1 VRQKIGF
8 IGLGRVGIPAARTLL
23 RAGYEIVG
31 YARRPE
37 VIEALKSMGG
47 EAAMDC
53 KEVALKTSTVVI
65 MVLNDQQVIDVVAG
79 DRGVLSG
86 AERNSLVICMSTINR
101 ENLELVA
108 EKCKEKGVG
117 FIDCPF
123 TGGPARAE
131 SGRLTLIAAAPPDI
145 LERSRA
151 MLSVLGDIIHVGET
165 PGMGQAVKHCNQLMV
180 GTTMAAFMETLTM
193 ARKGGLDPRLVCEVI
208 GKGIVGSGLFD
219 LLSSSILDHAPFAG
233 SLGQMYKDMDIV
245 INTGKR
251 LRLPLLVATA
261 AHQYFLSGQALGL
274 GDLDGSELIRV
285 IERISDP
292 NAGV

>member
-1 VRQKIGF
+1 MKQEIGF

-37 VIEALKSMGG
+37 VIETLKSMGG
-47 EAAMDC
+47 EVASDS
-53 KEVALKTSTVVI
+53 KEVALKSSIVII
-65 MVLNDQQVIDVVAG
+65 MVLNDQQVIDVLLG
-79 DRGVLSG
+79 EKGVLSG
-86 AERNSLVICMSTINR
+86 ARRDSLVVCMSTINR

-108 EKCKEKGVG
+108 KECKQRDVD

-123 TGGPARAE
+123 TGGPAKAE

-151 MLSVLGDIIHVGET
+151 VLSALGDIIHVGET

-180 GTTMAAFMETLTM
+180 GTTMAAVMETLTM
-193 ARKGGLDPRLVCEVI
+193 ARKGGLDPKLVCEVI
-208 GKGIVGSGLFD
+208 GKGIVGSDLFE
-219 LLSSSILDHAPFAG
+219 LLSSSILDLDPFAG

-245 INTGKR
+245 VNTGRR
-251 LRLPLLVATA
+251 LKLPLLVATA
-261 AHQYFLSGQALGL
+261 AYHYFVSAQALGL
-274 GDLDGSELIRV
+274 GHRDGSELIRV
-285 IERISDP
+285 IERISVADTCL
-292 NAGV
+292 